1 MMRAAWLPIFAL
13 LLPAPLLA
21 ADQREL
27 FDAGAKAL
35 STGRADEALAAFEA
49 SYKAEPSPSL
59 LFWIGE
65 AHLALGHKQR
75 AARYYRQYLEKL
87 PAGIKAGDAQM
98 RLTLL
103 KHELPEPKQK
113 SRSMA
118 LEEVDLSKRKAE
130 EPAKKHSRR
139 KGKKRGSA
147 RSESAPPAAAPAL
160 PLPGAQPAPAQN
172 AATPPPAPTL
182 PGAQPAPA
190 QNAATPSAA
199 AAAPVAPPPE
209 TAQKSGAPAVAT
221 PAPAAGTQVAQVQPP
236 APLPAAPP
244 EQPRPRPTAT
254 GPLVTPAPEPGTYTY
269 VNYTARL
276 LAPNGSFMARYATTG
291 SPGNGT
297 LYTHG
302 ISIGRQTEYF
312 KNGVYVGLGLNDG
325 GQYLGGTDTLRRY
338 ELSWE
343 GIWVP
348 LGSDSIF
355 SPYVGVRIG
364 GMGVISERLTGGPFR
379 PGVVLAGL
387 AGIGLQL
394 GPFALTGGMGYDQN
408 LGPDLGP
415 NASISGYSF
424 DLGATLRF

>member
-1 MMRAAWLPIFAL
+1 MTRATWLLIFAL

-21 ADQREL
+21 ADPREL
-27 FDAGAKAL
+27 FDTGAKAL
-35 STGRADEALAAFEA
+35 SAGKADEALAAFEA
-49 SYKAEPSPSL
+49 AYKEQPSPSL

-65 AHLALGHKQR
+65 AHLALGHKER
-75 AARYYRQYLEKL
+75 AARYYRQYLQKL

-103 KHELPEPKQK
+103 KREPPERKRK

-118 LEEVDLSKRKAE
+118 LEEVDLSKKKAVA
-130 EPAKKHSRR
+130 PAKKHSRK

-160 PLPGAQPAPAQN
+160 PLPAAAPAPAKS
-172 AATPPPAPTL
+172 AAAPPPALAL
-182 PGAQPAPA
+182 PGAQPAPV
-190 QNAATPSAA
+190 QSAATPPAA
-199 AAAPVAPPPE
+199 AAAP
-209 TAQKSGAPAVAT
+209 
-221 PAPAAGTQVAQVQPP
+221 PAPVAGTTVAQVQPP
-236 APLPAAPP
+236 VVRPAAPP
-244 EQPRPRPTAT
+244 EQPKPRPTAT
-254 GPLVTPAPEPGTYTY
+254 GPLVTRASEPGTYIY

-276 LAPNGSFMARYATTG
+276 LAPNGSLMATYATTTT
-291 SPGNGT
+291 PGNGT

-312 KNGVYVGLGLNDG
+312 KNGVYVGLGLEDG
-325 GQYLGGTDTLRRY
+325 GRFGSGTDTLQRY

-355 SPYVGVRIG
+355 SPYAGFRVG
-364 GMGVISERLTGGPFR
+364 GMGVKSERLTGGSFK

-394 GPFALTGGMGYDQN
+394 GRWFAVTGGMGYDAN
-408 LGPDLGP
+408 LGPELGP
-415 NASISGYSF
+415 NASVSGYSF

>member
-1 MMRAAWLPIFAL
+1 
-13 LLPAPLLA
+13 LA
-21 ADQREL
+21 ADPREL

-49 SYKAEPSPSL
+49 SYKAKPSPSL

-65 AHLALGHKQR
+65 AHLALGHKER
-75 AARYYRQYLEKL
+75 AAKFYRQYLEKL

-103 KHELPEPKQK
+103 KHELPESKQK

-118 LEEVDLSKRKAE
+118 LEELDLSKRKAE
-130 EPAKKHSRR
+130 KPAKKHSRR

-160 PLPGAQPAPAQN
+160 PLPGAQPVPAQS
-172 AATPPPAPTL
+172 AATPPPASP
-182 PGAQPAPA
+182 PPVAQPTPA
-190 QNAATPSAA
+190 QNVAAPPAA
-199 AAAPVAPPPE
+199 PAAPVAPPAE
-209 TAQKSGAPAVAT
+209 TAQKSETPAVAT

-254 GPLVTPAPEPGTYTY
+254 GPLLTPAPEPGTYTY

-276 LAPNGSFMARYATTG
+276 LAPNGSFMGWYGTTA

-297 LYTHG
+297 ILTHG
-302 ISIGRQTEYF
+302 ISVGRQMEYF
-312 KNGVYVGLGLNDG
+312 KTGLYFGFGSQDG
-325 GQYLGGTDTLRRY
+325 GTFGSGTDTLRRY
-338 ELSWE
+338 ELSLE

-348 LGSDSIF
+348 LGSDSLF
-355 SPYVGVRIG
+355 SPYVGVRAG
-364 GMGVISERLTGGPFR
+364 GMGVKSERLTGGSFK

-387 AGIGLQL
+387 AGLGLQL
-394 GPFALTGGMGYDQN
+394 GRWFALTAGMGYDAN
-408 LGPDLGP
+408 LGPDLGT